1 MVNSDV
7 DQSAC
12 FGAVIYM
19 NTRVVRIKLRL
30 KQDTKENWCL
40 CIIVTYKWK
49 YALWFPSLESLSF
62 NSFDSRLRTLAHKTL
77 KPKRS
82 QTATNTT
89 THFGIGRGKVESGI
103 E

>member
-1 MVNSDV
+1 M
-7 DQSAC
+7 
-12 FGAVIYM
+12 
-19 NTRVVRIKLRL
+19 
-30 KQDTKENWCL
+30 
-40 CIIVTYKWK
+40 
-49 YALWFPSLESLSF
+49 YALWFPSLKSLSF
-62 NSFDSRLRTLAHKTL
+62 NSFDSRLRTHAHKTL